1 MSFIGDLFGGGSKST
16 PQPATVQTVSQT
28 SEFPS
33 EVKPFITDVLE
44 KAKAQQ
50 EGREFEL
57 FEGPR
62 IAPFSDEEQAAFT
75 GTQQLA
81 DAGLSS
87 YPGLASS
94 AFYAQQAQ
102 DAAEQGIKQ
111 FGEADAERLMNPFQQ
126 QVIDIEKDELRRQFE
141 GTTLPQIAAQA
152 AGAGSYGGSRQ
163 AILEAE
169 AQRNL
174 QQQLGDVQAR
184 GLRDAYD
191 VAARQFE
198 AERARQAQ
206 GAGQFAGFAQQF
218 PSQAFREL
226 GAVQAIGEQ
235 KKDREQRALDIALS
249 DFLTEQEFPT
259 RQLQEYQS
267 LIRGFPMSPNVF
279 KQNVTSI
286 PSVPLSQQL
295 LGLTAAGAGLA
306 GQFGAFRKSGGQIK
320 GGLSS
325 LETHQNNV
333 PRPQSRPKVLGD
345 MSVKDMVFA
354 IRGGEFPSTLIEQ
367 ADRYLETIPG
377 FEDERSRTS
386 VAKASAIR
394 DMLKADQLDPNQRI
408 AQDKV
413 DTSEAIPPPAA
424 AIPPPAAAILPTTSG
439 GTASGTD
446 SHTTRPKAK
455 SSGRR
460 DVVVAQRG
468 NEGNFT
474 GLLEAQA
481 TEHQNILKQLRD
493 AQKDYLT
500 ESEETLA
507 LRKMLD
513 TRQRALPEELRS
525 DKERAKE
532 DYTQSLYRALTSGG
546 LELMSKHDPGAGGM
560 LGQAAAAA
568 QRADVVGTMGEAYT
582 TKTDKIEALEKRKDD
597 LELKYAEVSAQLADA
612 PKEKKFAYEKALA
625 DLQVELADSRAELA
639 SAIAEAGTIDLI
651 GTAAKPIE
659 LLATVID
666 KTGFGSTKVHPD
678 AKGKFLQAAE
688 WRKDDYA
695 QAIGPGGTYDR
706 SEEAR
711 EMQRVMSDAMEKIIT
726 FAGANNLGNLTK
738 TLQALT
744 AKNIYDLGTVDNLT
758 VKEILSDNII
768 EGAAKSETGGSDQ
781 AGDGEAAAKV
791 VDPLTE
797 LPDFLAQPP
806 GSR

>member
-141 GTTLPQIAAQA
+141 GTTLPQIASQA

-226 GAVQAIGEQ
+226 GAVQAVGEQ
-235 KKDREQRALDIALS
+235 KKGREQRALDIALS

-267 LIRGFPMSPNVF
+267 LIRGFPISPNVF
-279 KQNVTSI
+279 KQNVTSV

-295 LGLTAAGAGLA
+295 LGLTATGAGLA

-325 LETHQNNV
+325 LERHQNNV
-333 PRPQSRPKVLGD
+333 PQINEQVIQMWMSRPENQG
-345 MSVKDMVFA
+345 
-354 IRGGEFPSTLIEQ
+354 
-367 ADRYLETIPG
+367 
-377 FEDERSRTS
+377 RSREEAIEELIKQNTLNEQVARVRETKS
-386 VAKASAIR
+386 VNIPIAGYPHGDKLTENPTDTRKERKDRVADAAVAAAKAAEKNPYER
-394 DMLKADQLDPNQRI
+394 RPVVL
-408 AQDKV
+408 AQ
-413 DTSEAIPPPAA
+413 PG
-424 AIPPPAAAILPTTSG
+424 TT
-439 GTASGTD
+439 ANYMD
-446 SHTTRPKAK
+446 
-455 SSGRR
+455 
-460 DVVVAQRG
+460 
-468 NEGNFT
+468 
-474 GLLEAQA
+474 LLEAQA

-500 ESEETLA
+500 ESEETSA

-546 LELMSKHDPGAGGM
+546 LELMSKHDPGAGGI

-659 LLATVID
+659 LLTTVIREA
-666 KTGFGSTKVHPD
+666 GFQPTNIHSD
-678 AKGKFLQAAE
+678 AKEKFLRAAE
-688 WRKDDYA
+688 MRRADYS
-695 QAIGPGGTYDR
+695 QAIGQGSGATYDR

-711 EMQRVMSDAMEKIIT
+711 EMQRLMSEAMQKIRHYS
-726 FAGANNLGNLTK
+726 NEERHGNFTQ
-738 TLQALT
+738 TLQALS
-744 AKNIYDLGTVDNLT
+744 AKNIYDLGTVDDLT
-758 VKEILSDNII
+758 VEEVLSRTKPKANKKEEVVANVSV
-768 EGAAKSETGGSDQ
+768 EQKSQDQ
-781 AGDGEAAAKV
+781 VNDQSGDI

-797 LPDFLAQPP
+797 VDAFLAE
-806 GSR
+806 S

>member
-16 PQPATVQTVSQT
+16 PQPATVQTLSQT

-141 GTTLPQIAAQA
+141 GTTLPQIASQA

-191 VAARQFE
+191 LAARQFE

-226 GAVQAIGEQ
+226 GALQAVGEQ
-235 KKDREQRALDIALS
+235 KKGREQRALDIALS

-267 LIRGFPMSPNVF
+267 LIRGFPISPNVF
-279 KQNVTSI
+279 KQNVTSV

-295 LGLTAAGAGLA
+295 LGLTATGAGLA

-325 LETHQNNV
+325 LETHQNNE
-333 PRPQSRPKVLGD
+333 RYSNEIETMIKFRMDYHGQSREEAEEFILTNINNKMASKFQAPD
-345 MSVKDMVFA
+345 YPH
-354 IRGGEFPSTLIEQ
+354 GGELTDDPEATME
-367 ADRYLETIPG
+367 ARKD
-377 FEDERSRTS
+377 S
-386 VAKASAIR
+386 VA
-394 DMLKADQLDPNQRI
+394 D
-408 AQDKV
+408 
-413 DTSEAIPPPAA
+413 AA
-424 AIPPPAAAILPTTSG
+424 AAAA
-439 GTASGTD
+439 
-446 SHTTRPKAK
+446 KAAEK
-455 SSGRR
+455 NPYERR

-500 ESEETLA
+500 ESEETSA

-582 TKTDKIEALEKRKDD
+582 TKTDKIEALEERKDD

-639 SAIAEAGTIDLI
+639 SAIAEAGTINLI

-659 LLATVID
+659 LLTTVIREA
-666 KTGFGSTKVHPD
+666 GFKPTNIHSD

-688 WRKDDYA
+688 WRREDYA
-695 QAIGPGGTYDR
+695 QAMGPGATYDR

-711 EMQRVMSDAMEKIIT
+711 EMQRLMSDAMQKIRHYS
-726 FAGANNLGNLTK
+726 NEERHGNFTQ

-744 AKNIYDLGTVDNLT
+744 AKNIYDLGTVDDLT
-758 VKEILSDNII
+758 VEKVLSDNKAPVQM
-768 EGAAKSETGGSDQ
+768 AAEVSVETKPQD
-781 AGDGEAAAKV
+781 KV
-791 VDPLTE
+791 INPDNIDEE
-797 LPDFLAQPP
+797 LNKELK
-806 GSR
+806 GY